1 MNFKVPQGFAF
12 AGGHVGI
19 KDVNDDIG
27 IAVADKVCSA
37 SAMFTK
43 NQFCG
48 ECIPLGRQAVANHR
62 LQGII
67 VTSGIANVA
76 TGEEGRRNELQLI
89 DELALLTHISPENIL
104 PSSTGMI
111 GPQLPVNTILQ
122 GMPAIV
128 DQLSPE
134 HFMQFAKGIITT
146 DSAIKIESRTVGEA
160 TILATAKGAGMI
172 EPNMATM
179 LVYIFTDAIVPDA
192 NIDGMLHHSV
202 NLSFNS
208 MSIDTDTSTSDTV
221 ALLSSGIHSVD
232 LDEFQNA
239 LDDVCV
245 SLCRQIVAG
254 AEGAKHTI
262 EVVVENCATDEEA
275 KRIGKSIINSPLVKT
290 AIYGG
295 DPNWGRIIMAIGK
308 TPDINLDKGAI
319 RISIGEYPIFEDE
332 KEVTGN
338 VEAIRQYLKSNNVI
352 TITVDMNSGHERH
365 RVFGCDLTE
374 EYIRI
379 NSYYTT

>member
-1 MNFKVPQGFAF
+1 MDIKEPQGFAF

-19 KDVNDDIG
+19 KEVNDDIG
-27 IAVADKVCSA
+27 IAVADKVCVA

-43 NQFCG
+43 NLFCG
-48 ECIPLGRQAVANHR
+48 ECIPLGKKAAANHR
-62 LQGII
+62 LQGIL

-76 TGEEGRRNELQLI
+76 TGETGRQNELRLI
-89 DELALLTHISPENIL
+89 NEFASLTNISPTNIL

-111 GPQLPVNTILQ
+111 GPQLPVDDILQ
-122 GMPAIV
+122 GMPSIV
-128 DQLSPE
+128 EQLSSKN
-134 HFMQFAKGIITT
+134 FMQFARGIITT
-146 DSAIKIESRTVGEA
+146 DTAIKIESRTVGDA
-160 TILATAKGAGMI
+160 SILATAKGAGMI

-179 LVYIFTDAIVPDA
+179 LVYIFTDAIVPDDR
-192 NIDGMLHHSV
+192 IDGILQRSV

-208 MSIDTDTSTSDTV
+208 MSVDTDTSTSDTV
-221 ALLSSGIHSVD
+221 ALLSSGIFPVD
-232 LDEFQNA
+232 LDEFQAA
-239 LDDVCV
+239 LDDVCI

-262 EVVVENCATDEEA
+262 EVVVNNCATEDEA
-275 KRIGKSIINSPLVKT
+275 KRIGKSIVNSPLVKT

-295 DPNWGRIIMAIGK
+295 DPNWGRITMALGK
-308 TPDINLDKGAI
+308 TPDITINKKAI
-319 RISIGEYPIFEDE
+319 RIFIGDFLIFEDE
-332 KEVTGN
+332 KEVTN
-338 VEAIRQYLKSNNVI
+338 NITAIQHSLQTDDTI
-352 TITVDMNSGHERH
+352 TITVDMNSGHENH

>member
-1 MNFKVPQGFAF
+1 MDVPKGFAF

-27 IAVADKVCSA
+27 IAVADRVCVA

-43 NQFCG
+43 NLFCG
-48 ECIPLGRQAVANHR
+48 ECIPLGKQAVSNHR
-62 LQGII
+62 LQGVI

-76 TGEEGRRNELQLI
+76 TGEEGRRNELRLI
-89 DELALLTHISPENIL
+89 DKLASLTNISPEDIL

-111 GPQLPVNTILQ
+111 GPQLPVDTILQ
-122 GMPAIV
+122 GMPAIAN
-128 DQLSPE
+128 QLSPE

-146 DSAIKIESRTVGEA
+146 DTAIKTESRGVGEA

-179 LVYIFTDAIVPDA
+179 LVYIFTDAIVPDDR
-192 NIDGMLHHSV
+192 IDGVLRQSV
-202 NLSFNS
+202 DMSFNS
-208 MSIDTDTSTSDTV
+208 MSVDTDTSTSDTV
-221 ALLSSGIHSVD
+221 ALLSSGIFPVD
-232 LDEFQNA
+232 LDEFQSA
-239 LDDVCV
+239 LNDVCV

-262 EVVVENCATDEEA
+262 EVVVDNCATEEEA
-275 KRIGKSIINSPLVKT
+275 KRIGKSIVNSPLVKT

-295 DPNWGRIIMAIGK
+295 DPNWGRIIMALGK
-308 TPDINLDKGAI
+308 TPDIRLDKTAI
-319 RISIGEYPIFEDE
+319 RISIGDSLIFEDE
-332 KEVTGN
+332 KEVTDN
-338 VEAIRQYLKSNNVI
+338 VEAIRRYLQTSKVI
-352 TITVDMNSGHERH
+352 VITVDMNSGRESH